1 MHGTGKRQ
9 KGKKHRR
16 SGCGLASLLIL
27 LMLLG
32 AAYWYG
38 CRLVPAEINAAVEN
52 FMGDVVAGDA
62 EGASLF
68 LLDGEGGGE
77 SLASLINLFK
87 GSVFTYRSTGGCR
100 LTGFFSGT
108 ALLYFSSS
116 GSLHQAPLYLVRRGG
131 KWFISAL
138 PEIRIL
144 TGALVEKGGSSILQ
158 LLYRS
163 ERIDLPAFS
172 GPEIEA
178 GEVVQAQLFGDAAVI
193 ERLERMCLSRLLR
206 IDDARCEGE
215 LEGELS
221 LMPSLEV
228 YLVEPGS
235 STGAEQGSPGDLIV
249 GMSDLELYLSAGK
262 VVAAKVE
269 KGFMP
274 LTIRVLLRQDLD
286 QLTAESLF
294 HRQIR
299 LCSKDSYTLDGRR
312 GGVLFACEPGQSL
325 SIEPWGEAIR
335 VTPEGLDSVVFQHP
349 VYLFAHGGGAMI
361 IENIQRQG
369 WPGGKPSYRGTLEIA
384 NIDGR
389 LVVIN
394 ELDLEGYLCAVVPG
408 EMPVAFGLEP
418 LKAQAVAARTY
429 ALRSIL
435 GSRYS
440 SCGAHLDDSVLSQ
453 VYNNM
458 TGAAAATEAVMA
470 SRGEILFFGDHAAD
484 TRFFS
489 TSCGFT
495 AGCHEVWSDPA
506 TGSFPTEPVPYL
518 KALSQIPGYTINP
531 GSGEEEAAAFLGGSD
546 WEGYD
551 SSSPYFRWS
560 VEMSGEQITAS
571 INHNLAQRYLEQ
583 PEYILTKEGDS
594 FIPMEIPRNPL
605 GQLKDI
611 RVIQR
616 GAGGNIMI
624 LDVEG
629 TNGTYRIMKEYNIRF
644 ALRPVNYLAGGAPV
658 FLERHDGSRLADC
671 ALLPS
676 AFVCF
681 SLERNDGGEIT
692 GILFW
697 GGGNGHGVGM
707 SQYGARGMAEKG
719 YDYRGIL
726 EHYYPGTELRRL
738 GGSC

>member
-27 LMLLG
+27 LMLPG
-32 AAYWYG
+32 AACWYG

-52 FMGDVVAGDA
+52 FMKDVAAGDA

-68 LLDGEGGGE
+68 LLEEEGGEG
-77 SLASLINLFK
+77 LAFLIDLFQ
-87 GSVFTYRSTGGCR
+87 GNVFTYKGTGGCR
-100 LTGFFSGT
+100 LTGLFSGT

-116 GSLHQAPLYLVRRGG
+116 GSPHQAPLHLARRGG

-138 PEIRIL
+138 PEIKIM
-144 TGALVEKGGSSILQ
+144 TGALVEKCGTSTLQ
-158 LLYRS
+158 VFYRN
-163 ERIDLPAFS
+163 ERIDLPAPK
-172 GPEIEA
+172 GLKIEA
-178 GEVVQAQLFGDAAVI
+178 GEVVQARLFGDAAVI
-193 ERLERMCLSRLLR
+193 ERLERICLSRLLR

-215 LEGELS
+215 LEGDLP
-221 LMPSLEV
+221 LKPSLEV
-228 YLVEPGS
+228 YLVGPGFPS
-235 STGAEQGSPGDLIV
+235 GAEQGSPGDLIV
-249 GMSDLELYLSAGK
+249 GMSDLELYRWAGK

-286 QLTAESLF
+286 RLTAETLF

-299 LCSKDSYTLDGRR
+299 LRSKDSYTLDGRR
-312 GGVLFACEPGQSL
+312 SGALFAFEPGQSL
-325 SIEPWGEAIR
+325 FIEPWGEAVR

-349 VYLFAHGGGAMI
+349 IYLFANGGGAMI

-369 WPGGKPSYRGTLEIA
+369 WPGGKPAYRGTLEIA
-384 NIDGR
+384 NIDGK
-389 LVVIN
+389 LAVIN
-394 ELDLEGYLCAVVPG
+394 ELDLEEYLCAVVPG
-408 EMPVAFGLEP
+408 EMPAAFGLEP

-453 VYNNM
+453 VYNNV
-458 TGAAAATEAVMA
+458 TEEAAATEAVMA
-470 SRGEILFFGDHAAD
+470 SRGEILFFGDQAAD
-484 TRFFS
+484 ARYFS

-495 AGCHEVWSDPA
+495 AGCHEVWPDPTA
-506 TGSFPTEPVPYL
+506 GYFPAEPVPYL

-531 GSGEEEAAAFLGGSD
+531 GSGEEEAAAFLEGRD

-551 SSSPYFRWS
+551 SSSPYFRWG
-560 VEMSGEQITAS
+560 VEMSGEQLTAS
-571 INHNLAQRYLEQ
+571 LNHNLPRRYLEQ
-583 PEYILTKEGDS
+583 PEYVLTKEGDS
-594 FIPMEIPRNPL
+594 FVPMEIPRNPL
-605 GQLKDI
+605 GRLRDI
-611 RVIQR
+611 RVIRR

-629 TNGTYRIMKEYNIRF
+629 TNGTYRIMTEYNIRF
-644 ALRPVNYLAGGAPV
+644 TLRPVNYLAGGAPV
-658 FLERHDGSRLADC
+658 ILVRHDGSRLADC
-671 ALLPS
+671 TILPS

-681 SLERNDGGEIT
+681 NLERNDGGEIT
-692 GILFW
+692 GVFLW

-738 GGSC
+738 DGSC